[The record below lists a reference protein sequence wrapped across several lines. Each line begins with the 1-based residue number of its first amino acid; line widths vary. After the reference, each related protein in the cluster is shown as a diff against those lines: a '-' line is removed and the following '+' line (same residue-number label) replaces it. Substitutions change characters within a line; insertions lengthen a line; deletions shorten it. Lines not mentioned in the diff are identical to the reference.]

1 MGFEFTVTII
11 IDSGNWGAGNFS
23 SITKPV
29 IREILEEENI
39 ALQRLLI
46 FKRII
51 ITLQVTTTDF
61 EKGFSRDKE
70 ASDSFDAFSIWIKD
84 GTRTKMKGI
93 YDKIRDIIIE
103 DNDQTVYSWL
113 EISEMEYSK
122 DKRGATIG
130 KFGIIGHKTSK
141 SRV

>member
-1 MGFEFTVTII
+1 MVFEFTVTTII
-11 IDSGNWGAGNFS
+11 NAGNWGAGNFN
-23 SITKPV
+23 SIAKPV
-29 IREILEEENI
+29 IREILEEEDI
-39 ALQRLLI
+39 ALPRLLV

-51 ITLQVTTTDF
+51 ITLQVTTADF
-61 EKGFSRDKE
+61 EKGLSRNKE

-84 GTRTKMKGI
+84 GTRAKEKGI

-103 DNDQTVYSWL
+103 DNDQTVYSWM
-113 EISEMEYSK
+113 EVAEMEYSK